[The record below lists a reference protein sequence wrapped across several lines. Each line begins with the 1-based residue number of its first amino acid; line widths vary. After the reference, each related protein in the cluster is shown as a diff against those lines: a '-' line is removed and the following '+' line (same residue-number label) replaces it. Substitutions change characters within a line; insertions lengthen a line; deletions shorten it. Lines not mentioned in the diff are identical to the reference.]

1 MNDAFPSLFDLRS
14 SHVQL
19 LSEQRKGKPF
29 DELAPEVTS
38 FVVRARQTGAVL
50 DAEEQRVAAQGL
62 IDYWLTR
69 LDRAAVP
76 FDDATLVDFDESLAP
91 ELPDDKCPY
100 VGLEAFREKDRANFY
115 GRADTL
121 ARALQILRE
130 RRFLAVIGPS
140 GSGKSSIVLGGVL
153 PMLKEGAIEGSR
165 NWHYENPL
173 APGSASGRH
182 LLATAGSDAKLVMV
196 VDQFEELFTLVD
208 DASSRVKFAKRLVEV
223 HKNGGVVIVTIREDY
238 LPRLGALPDL
248 QELFRG
254 GDLRAT
260 PLTASELREAIEKPA
275 ERINLKFE
283 SGLVDLLVNDVVGE
297 PAALPLLQFTLWRLW
312 TKRRRNRLVLET
324 YREVGGGRSALA
336 RAADEAYN
344 DLKIVQNQDTMRRIL
359 LRMVRPGAHSETTS
373 SRVPVDALLRLG
385 DDPARV
391 QAVLDK
397 LLAARLVRLTNAR
410 VEVAHEAL
418 IRNWPK
424 LVEWIEQ
431 KRAAMT
437 ELHRFE
443 ALADEWV
450 RLGRVSGFLNEKQ
463 LEEAEEWLRSDEAK
477 EIGVKESLPALV
489 ASSRARIEGQKK
501 RLRFTIALVVILVTA
516 MSVAQTYSVIRLGLD
531 NEKLKK
537 AEARAQLEAEKA
549 KQEAENARRE
559 REIATD
565 AKRIAAN
572 AGFVTDQFVADVP
585 DEPQARMLAAVDD
598 LGLKSAS
605 RPVRLGASIGAEGA
619 TSACCVVYGRRGERY
634 LFAMHLAAEP
644 GATIYQPA
652 PVDGGT
658 QPIGKVARVGKD
670 PAYSGSL
677 VLLDPG
683 IEVDAT
689 FPKSGAIRGLARK
702 VRRGDRVRAVGRGS
716 GLSEGRVL
724 AVRENDIVTTID
736 SQPGDSGAPVVN
748 SKNELVGV
756 IFGGS
761 DAISAVLPIRPLLY
775 ELEGTLEKPEG
786 RCCRRTSTA
795 GRDCTAQAFSSA
807 RRGYTR
813 GMKTAVSIPDEV
825 FEKVERLARRARK
838 SRSEVFSAALREYV
852 ARHAPDEVTD
862 SLNRVCDQIAEQN
875 DPFVRAAARRV
886 LEKTEW

>member
-14 SHVQL
+14 NHVQL
-19 LSEQRKGKPF
+19 LAEQRKGTPF
-29 DELAPEVTS
+29 EALAAEVAS

-50 DAEEQRVAAQGL
+50 DADEQRTAAQGL

-91 ELPDDKCPY
+91 ELPDEKCPF
-100 VGLEAFREKDRANFY
+100 VGLEAFREKDRANFF

-121 ARALQILRE
+121 ERALQILRE
-130 RRFLAVIGPS
+130 HRFLAVIGPS
-140 GSGKSSIVLGGVL
+140 GSGKSSIVLGGIL

-165 NWHYENPL
+165 EWHYETPF

-182 LLATAGSDAKLVMV
+182 LVAAGGNDAKLVMV

-208 DASSRVKFAKRLVEV
+208 DAASRLAFAKRLVEI
-223 HKNGGVVIVTIREDY
+223 HRNGGVVIVTIREDY
-238 LPRLGALPDL
+238 LPRLGALPEL

-260 PLTASELREAIEKPA
+260 PLSAGELREAIEKPA

-283 SGLVDLLVNDVVGE
+283 SGLVDLLLSDVVGE

-312 TKRRRNRLVLET
+312 TKRRRNRITLET
-324 YREVGGGRSALA
+324 YREVGGGRLALA
-336 RAADEAYN
+336 RAADEVYN

-397 LLAARLVRLTNAR
+397 LLAARLVRRTNAR

-424 LVEWIEQ
+424 LVEWIEE
-431 KRAAMT
+431 KKSAMT
-437 ELHRFE
+437 ELRRFE
-443 ALADEWV
+443 SLADEWV
-450 RLGRVSGFLNEKQ
+450 RFGRESGFLDEKQ
-463 LEEAEEWLRSDEAK
+463 LEEAEEWLRSDEVK
-477 EIGVKESLPALV
+477 EIGVKDSLPELV
-489 ASSRARIEGQKK
+489 AASRVQIHDQKK
-501 RLRFTIALVVILVTA
+501 RIRFAISLVTILVA
-516 MSVAQTYSVIRLGLD
+516 LMSLAQTYSIIRLGLD
-531 NEKLKK
+531 NEKLQKAQDDAKK
-537 AEARAQLEAEKA
+537 NEAWALREAEKA
-549 KQEAENARRE
+549 KKEAENARQQ

-565 AKRIAAN
+565 ATRIAAS
-572 AGFVTDQFVADVP
+572 AGFVAEPVVDPSPVP
-585 DEPQARMLAAVDD
+585 EVRNIAAVED
-598 LGLKSAS
+598 LGLKAWS
-605 RPVRLGASIGAEGA
+605 RPIRLGSSIGAEGA
-619 TSACCVVYGRRGERY
+619 ASACCLVYGRKGERY
-634 LFAMHLAAEP
+634 LFAMHLAAQP
-644 GATIYQPA
+644 GAAILQPA

-658 QPIGKVARVGKD
+658 QSIGTVARVGKD
-670 PAYSGSL
+670 PAYSGIL
-677 VLLDPG
+677 VQLDPA
-683 IEVDAT
+683 IEIDAA
-689 FPKSGAIRGLARK
+689 FPGAGAIRGIAKK

-724 AVRENDIVTTID
+724 AVRGNDIVTTID

-748 SKNELVGV
+748 SRNELVGV

-761 DAISAVLPIRPLLY
+761 NTISSVLPIQPLLD
-775 ELEGTLEKPEG
+775 ELEVTFEKP
-786 RCCRRTSTA
+786 
-795 GRDCTAQAFSSA
+795 
-807 RRGYTR
+807 
-813 GMKTAVSIPDEV
+813 
-825 FEKVERLARRARK
+825 
-838 SRSEVFSAALREYV
+838 
-852 ARHAPDEVTD
+852 
-862 SLNRVCDQIAEQN
+862 
-875 DPFVRAAARRV
+875 
-886 LEKTEW
+886 

>member
-1 MNDAFPSLFDLRS
+1 MSDAFSSLFDLRT

-19 LSEQRKGKPF
+19 LAEQRKGKPF
-29 DELAPEVTS
+29 DDLAPEVTS

-69 LDRAAVP
+69 LDRTSVP
-76 FDDATLVDFDESLAP
+76 FDDSTLVDFDESLAP

-121 ARALQILRE
+121 ERALQILRE

-140 GSGKSSIVLGGVL
+140 GSGKSSIVLGGLL

-165 NWHYENPL
+165 NWRYEMPF

-182 LLATAGSDAKLVMV
+182 LVATAGNDENLVMV

-208 DASSRVKFAKRLVEV
+208 DAASRASFAKHLVEL
-223 HKNGGVVIVTIREDY
+223 HKKGGVVIVTIREDY
-238 LPRLGALPDL
+238 LPRLGALPEL

-260 PLTASELREAIEKPA
+260 PLSASELREAIEKPA
-275 ERINLKFE
+275 EKINLKFE
-283 SGLVDLLVNDVVGE
+283 SGLVDLLVSDVVGE

-312 TKRRRNRLVLET
+312 TKRRRNRIRLET
-324 YREVGGGRSALA
+324 YREVGGGRLALA
-336 RAADEAYN
+336 RAADEVYN

-373 SRVPVDALLRLG
+373 NRVPVDALLRLG

-397 LLAARLVRLTNAR
+397 LLAARLVRWTNAR

-424 LVEWIEQ
+424 LVEWVEQ
-431 KRAAMT
+431 KKTAMT

-450 RLGRVSGFLNEKQ
+450 RFGRENGFLDEKQ

-477 EIGVKESLPALV
+477 EIGVKDSLPALV
-489 ASSRARIEGQKK
+489 AASRARLDGQKK
-501 RLRFTIALVVILVTA
+501 RVRFAISLVTILVAA
-516 MSVAQTYSVIRLGLD
+516 MSVAQTYSIIRLGLD

-537 AEARAQLEAEKA
+537 AEATARLNADKAKLNEEKA
-549 KQEAENARRE
+549 KKEAENARRD
-559 REIATD
+559 REIAAD
-565 AKRIAAN
+565 AQRIAAN
-572 AGFVTDQFVADVP
+572 AGFVTDPLVPGVP
-585 DEPQARMLAAVDD
+585 DQPDVRNLAAVDD
-598 LGLKSAS
+598 LGLTTAS
-605 RPVRLGASIGAEGA
+605 RPIPLGASIGADGA
-619 TSACCVVYGRRGERY
+619 ASACCVVYGKKGERY

-670 PAYSGSL
+670 PAYSGIL
-677 VLLDPG
+677 IELDPG
-683 IEVDAT
+683 IEVAT
-689 FPKSGAIRGLARK
+689 LFPKSGAIRGIARK

-724 AVRENDIVTTID
+724 AVRDKDIVTTID
-736 SQPGDSGAPVVN
+736 TQPGDSGAPVVN
-748 SKNELVGV
+748 SKNELIGV
-756 IFGGS
+756 IFGGAN
-761 DAISAVLPIRPLLY
+761 AISAVLPIKPLL
-775 ELEGTLEKPEG
+775 EELGVTLEGGEDAPVQ
-786 RCCRRTSTA
+786 S
-795 GRDCTAQAFSSA
+795 QSPA
-807 RRGYTR
+807 RG
-813 GMKTAVSIPDEV
+813 S
-825 FEKVERLARRARK
+825 
-838 SRSEVFSAALREYV
+838 
-852 ARHAPDEVTD
+852 
-862 SLNRVCDQIAEQN
+862 Q
-875 DPFVRAAARRV
+875 
-886 LEKTEW
+886 